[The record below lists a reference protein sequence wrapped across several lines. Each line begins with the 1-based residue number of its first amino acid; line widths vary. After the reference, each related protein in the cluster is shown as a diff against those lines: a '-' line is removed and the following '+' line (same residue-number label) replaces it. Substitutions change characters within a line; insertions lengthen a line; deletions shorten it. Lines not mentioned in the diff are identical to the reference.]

1 MTYYFLPFDYAA
13 FIVFLWALEFDGF
26 GASFFSVGRFDVI
39 PSLIDYYDSFIAN
52 AVAIS
57 DFLATLN
64 EARLSLFS
72 YGLNI
77 FCEGAPLRLLLELSR
92 LEQELCLS
100 YRPLADCR
108 ALKTLGFN
116 TFAFKLTIFLPFSP
130 LKVPFILTFS
140 FDFEILIF
148 LGYFNDGSKPI
159 F

>member
-1 MTYYFLPFDYAA
+1 MA
-13 FIVFLWALEFDGF
+13 FFWALGF
-26 GASFFSVGRFDVI
+26 AGLSASLFSAGRFDVI
-39 PSLIDYYDSFIAN
+39 PSLKDYYDNFVAN
-52 AVAIS
+52 TVAIS
-57 DFLATLN
+57 DFLGALK
-64 EARLSLFS
+64 EAILSLLS

-92 LEQELCLS
+92 LEQELGLS
-100 YRPLADCR
+100 YRPLADYR

-116 TFAFKLTIFLPFSP
+116 TFAFKLTIFLAFSP